1 MKRYTVLALS
11 AALLASCNYSGNKSG
26 AHYFLDMHDNMAVEA
41 QEEDLSTLNRSFD
54 GTYAKGADNIEV
66 WSGPGAGLRVPP
78 QGTVP
83 RNYQPYLYESGDF
96 ETPARE
102 LKNPLMATAEVL
114 KNGQKQYNIY
124 CGVCH
129 GQLGHG
135 DGPVT
140 PRFADIP
147 ALAGGKSQVLDWED
161 GKFFHIITVGRARM
175 KPYAA
180 QISPENRWAIIHYI
194 RLLQKQ

>member
-1 MKRYTVLALS
+1 MKRYTVLALL
-11 AALLASCNYSGNKSG
+11 AALLSSCNYAGNKSG
-26 AHYFLDMHDNMAVEA
+26 IHYFLDMHDNLAVEA
-41 QEEDLSTLNRSFD
+41 QEEDLTTLNRSFD
-54 GTYAKGADNIEV
+54 GTYLKGADNIEV
-66 WSGPGAGLRVPP
+66 WSGPGTGLRVPP

-96 ETPARE
+96 DKAARE
-102 LKNPLMATAEVL
+102 LKNPLRPTADVL
-114 KNGQKQYNIY
+114 KNGQIQYNRY
-124 CGVCH
+124 CSVCH

-140 PRFADIP
+140 PRFPEIP
-147 ALAGGKSQVLDWED
+147 ALAGAKSNVLNWED
-161 GKFFHIITVGRARM
+161 GRFFHIITVGRARM